1 MAEFF
6 SVNPMLHLS
15 SHPNIKAYDEAI
27 IKMTMCEHV
36 LINKQTAFQT
46 AQMTKRQSSNEQT
59 DKQTNGGMTGR
70 QVGI

>member
-1 MAEFF
+1 M
-6 SVNPMLHLS
+6 S